1 MKRHYGLVIL
11 IMVVFFVI
19 SFLTNILG
27 PIIPDIIESFSLSL
41 TLVSLLPFSFFIAY
55 GFMSIPS
62 GVLVERL
69 GEKPVVVGAF
79 ALAFVGALAFALVPR
94 YAIAIVSLFVIG
106 SGMAALQV
114 ALNPLLR
121 VAGGEE
127 HYAFNMVMV
136 QLVFG
141 SASFISPR
149 VYTYMVEHL
158 GNPSGNGPIIAL
170 VAKVVPQ
177 SMAWVSLYWVFA
189 AVSLVMLVFMVVVKL
204 PSLTLKDDE
213 RVGAWETY
221 RSLLKNPMVVLFFIG
236 IFCYVGTEQGI
247 ANWISQYLAVY
258 HDVDPQ
264 NEGALV
270 VSRFWGFFTL
280 GALPCMLLLK
290 FIDARRVLMIYGL
303 GAFTCLVLALTG
315 TAGMSAMAFSLTGF
329 FLAPLWSLVFSIG
342 LNSIEHHH
350 GAFSGI
356 LCTAIIGG
364 AIVPV
369 IIGSLGD
376 VFGLRAGLVVLF
388 GTLAYILSIGI
399 WANPLITNKTIRLK
413 RKTNG

>member
-1 MKRHYGLVIL
+1 MKRQYGLVLL

-27 PIIPDIIESFSLSL
+27 PIIPDIIKSFNLSL

-62 GVLVERL
+62 GALIERF
-69 GEKPVVVGAF
+69 GEKPILAGSF
-79 ALAFVGALAFALVPR
+79 ALSFMGAITFALVPR
-94 YAIAIVSLFVIG
+94 YAVAIISLFVIG

-141 SASFISPR
+141 SASFVSPR
-149 VYTYMVEHL
+149 VYAYMVEHL
-158 GNPSGNGPIIAL
+158 GASVSSGPVITVFKHI
-170 VAKVVPQ
+170 VPPD
-177 SMAWVSLYWVFA
+177 MAWVSLYWVFA
-189 AVSLVMLVFMVVVKL
+189 IISLFMLIFMLILKL
-204 PSLTLKDDE
+204 PKVTLKDEE

-221 RSLLKNPMVVLFFIG
+221 RTLLKNPIVILYFIG
-236 IFCYVGTEQGI
+236 IFCYVGAEQGV
-247 ANWISQYLAVY
+247 ANWISQFLAVY
-258 HDVDPQ
+258 HGVDPQ
-264 NEGALV
+264 KEGAIA
-270 VSRFWGFFTL
+270 VSRFWGWFTI
-280 GALPCMLLLK
+280 GSLPCMVLLK
-290 FIDARRVLMIYGL
+290 FIDARRVLMMYAL
-303 GAFTCLVLALTG
+303 GAIICLSFALKG
-315 TAGMSAMAFSLTGF
+315 SAIVSSIGFSAAGF
-329 FLAPLWSLVFSIG
+329 FIAPLWSLVFAIG
-342 LNSIEHHH
+342 LNSVKHHH

-369 IIGSLGD
+369 IIGSISD
-376 VFGLRAGLVVLF
+376 MFGLRVGMLFLF
-388 GTLAYILSIGI
+388 GALAYIFSIAI
-399 WANPLITNKTIRLK
+399 WANPLVTNKTFTVK
-413 RKTNG
+413 QNN

>member
-1 MKRHYGLVIL
+1 MKRNYGIVIM

-27 PIIPDIIESFSLSL
+27 PIIPDIIKSFSLSL

-62 GVLVERL
+62 GTLVERL
-69 GEKPVVVGAF
+69 GEKSVLTGSF

-94 YAIAIVSLFVIG
+94 YAIAIVSLFIIG

-136 QLVFG
+136 QFVFG
-141 SASFISPR
+141 AASFISPR
-149 VYTYMVEHL
+149 VYTYMVEHI
-158 GNPSGNGPIIAL
+158 GNPSGNNPLIAL
-170 VAKVVPQ
+170 LANVVPQ
-177 SMAWVSLYWVFA
+177 EMAWVSLYWIFA
-189 AVSLVMLVFMVVVKL
+189 AVSLLMLVFMLMVQL
-204 PSLTLKDDE
+204 PPVTLKDDE
-213 RVGAWETY
+213 KVGAWETY
-221 RSLLKNPMVVLFFIG
+221 RSLLKNRVVLLFFIG
-236 IFCYVGTEQGI
+236 VFCYVGTEQGI
-247 ANWISQYLAVY
+247 ANWISQYLAAY
-258 HDVDPQ
+258 HNVNPQ
-264 NEGALV
+264 KYGALV

-280 GALPCMLLLK
+280 GALPCLLLLK
-290 FIDARRVLMIYGL
+290 FIDARKVLLIYGL
-303 GAFTCLVLALTG
+303 GAVTCLVLALSG

-342 LNSIEHHH
+342 LNSISHHH

-376 VFGLRAGLVVLF
+376 VFGLRVGLFFLF
-388 GTLAYILSIGI
+388 GTLAYIISIGI
-399 WANPLITNKTIRLK
+399 WANPLIANKTIRLK
-413 RKTNG
+413 QKKNG